1 MVAAAAARMLAEIET
16 LPVTRRA
23 ELIIS
28 ASPIPQGAMI
38 RVAGESG
45 EEVGREV
52 RRRLTFVA
60 DLLGDDPWARK
71 W

>member
-1 MVAAAAARMLAEIET
+1 MVAEAAACMLAEVEK

-23 ELIIS
+23 ELIVS
-28 ASPIPQGAMI
+28 ASPIRQGAMI

-52 RRRLTFVA
+52 RRRLGFCA
-60 DLLGDDPWARK
+60 DLLGDNPWARK